1 MPMKGCFNLKVLIY
15 SQNQKQMR
23 KSGIGNALRHQK
35 EALEA
40 NGIEVTFNPK
50 DNFDICHINT
60 LFYRSY
66 RFMKKLQK
74 KGIPVV
80 AHGHSTKEDFLNS
93 FKFSNII
100 APWFNHNLMRMYKN
114 ANYIITPTT
123 YSKGLIENYKVKAKI
138 FALSNGINLEK
149 YHLDTK
155 YDDADVENFYKFLG
169 LKKDDKFIIGMGF
182 YFMRKGLQ
190 DFIEVARSF
199 PDIKFIW
206 FGQRYKFITSRPIMK
221 AIKNKPSN
229 VILPGYINMNYKKV
243 AFAKASLFFFPS
255 YEETEGIVTLEAL
268 ASKLPLLVRD
278 IPVYNGWLEKDVNCH
293 MASSNE
299 GFIKEINSIL
309 NNNQEKIINEGYKVV
324 EARDIKLIG
333 KELKSIY
340 EEVISNPRNE

>member
-1 MPMKGCFNLKVLIY
+1 MKVLIY

-40 NGIEVTFNPK
+40 NGVEVTFNPK
-50 DNFDICHINT
+50 DDFDICHINT

-66 RFMKKLQK
+66 RFLKKLQK

-93 FKFSNII
+93 FKFSNVI
-100 APWFNHNLMRMYKN
+100 APWFNHNLLRMYKE
-114 ANYIITPTT
+114 AKYIITPTE
-123 YSKGLIENYKVKAKI
+123 YSKSLIENYPGITAKI
-138 FALSNGINLEK
+138 YAVSNGINLEK
-149 YHLDTK
+149 YHLNTK
-155 YDDADVENFYKFLG
+155 YNEEDVKKFYKFLG
-169 LKKDDKFIIGMGF
+169 LKDNEKFIIGMGF
-182 YFMRKGLQ
+182 YFVRKGLH
-190 DFIEVARSF
+190 DFIEVARQF

-206 FGQRYKFITSRPIMK
+206 FGQRYKLITSRPIMK
-221 AIKNKPSN
+221 AIKNKPDN

-278 IPVYNGWLEKDVNCH
+278 IPVYKGWLEKDINCH
-293 MASSNE
+293 MATSNA
-299 GFIKEINSIL
+299 GFIAEIKKIMDTDQTTIV
-309 NNNQEKIINEGYKVV
+309 NNGYQVV
-324 EARDIKLIG
+324 ETRDVKKIG
-333 KELKSIY
+333 TQLKSIY
-340 EEVISNPRNE
+340 ETIINKSGR

>member
-1 MPMKGCFNLKVLIY
+1 MPTKGCFSLKVLIY
-15 SQNQKQMR
+15 SQNQKQMQ

-50 DNFDICHINT
+50 DSFDICHINT

-66 RFMKKLQK
+66 RFMRKLQK

-93 FKFSNII
+93 FKFSNVI

-123 YSKGLIENYKVKAKI
+123 YSKSLIENYGIKAKVY
-138 FALSNGINLEK
+138 ALSNGINLAK
-149 YHLDTK
+149 YHNDTK
-155 YDDADVENFYKFLG
+155 YDETDVKNFYQFLG
-169 LKKDDKFIIGMGF
+169 LKPEDKFVIGMGF

-190 DFIEVARSF
+190 DFIEVAKSF
-199 PDIKFIW
+199 PELKFIW
-206 FGQRYKFITSRPIMK
+206 FGQHYKFITSRPIMK
-221 AIKNKPSN
+221 ALKNKPSN
-229 VILPGYINMNYKKV
+229 VILPGYIKMNYKKV

-278 IPVYNGWLEKDVNCH
+278 IPVYHGWLEKDKNCH
-293 MASSNE
+293 MGTNNLE
-299 GFIKEINSIL
+299 FIKEIKNIL
-309 NNNQEKIINEGYKVV
+309 THNQDQIIEAGYKVV

-333 KELKSIY
+333 EKLKAIY
-340 EEVISNPRNE
+340 EEVIANSKK